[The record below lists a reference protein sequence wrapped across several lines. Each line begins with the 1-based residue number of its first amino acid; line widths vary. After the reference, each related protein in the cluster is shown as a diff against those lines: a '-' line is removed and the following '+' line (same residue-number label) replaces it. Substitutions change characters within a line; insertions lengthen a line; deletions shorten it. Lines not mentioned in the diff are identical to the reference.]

1 MAGRHE
7 SAETGLW
14 SLMKDY
20 FKRGAQ
26 TNYYDSGIAR
36 EEIIH
41 SRIRGDP
48 ISTVIE
54 AELREYTA
62 GIIDEL
68 AEDSHIGRSAL
79 LARIIEDGVHA
90 ELVKRSVRLYAGG
103 KVSMWKAAML
113 AGVSFY
119 EMMDEIKRQG
129 VHLQYGVE
137 DFEADVKTLRK
148 LKSSI

>member
-1 MAGRHE
+1 
-7 SAETGLW
+7 
-14 SLMKDY
+14 MKDY
-20 FKRGAQ
+20 FKRGAPM
-26 TNYYDSGIAR
+26 NYCDHSVAR

-41 SRIRGDP
+41 PRIRGDP
-48 ISTVIE
+48 ISKVIE
-54 AELREYTA
+54 TELREYTA
-62 GIIDEL
+62 GIIDLL
-68 AEDSHIGRSAL
+68 AEDFHIGRSAL

-119 EMMDEIKRQG
+119 EMMAEIKRQG
-129 VHLQYGVE
+129 IPLQYGVE

>member
-1 MAGRHE
+1 M
-7 SAETGLW
+7 
-14 SLMKDY
+14 
-20 FKRGAQ
+20 
-26 TNYYDSGIAR
+26 NYYDPRVAR

-41 SRIRGDP
+41 PRIRGDP
-48 ISTVIE
+48 ISKVIE
-54 AELREYTA
+54 TELREYTA

-68 AEDSHIGRSAL
+68 AEDFHIGRSAL

-90 ELVKRSVRLYAGG
+90 ELVKRSVRLYADG

-129 VHLQYGVE
+129 VPLQYGVE

-148 LKSSI
+148 LKSGI

>member
-1 MAGRHE
+1 MN
-7 SAETGLW
+7 
-14 SLMKDY
+14 Y
-20 FKRGAQ
+20 FKRGARM
-26 TNYYDSGIAR
+26 NYYDPGIAR

-41 SRIRGDP
+41 SHIRGDP
-48 ISTVIE
+48 ISKVVET
-54 AELREYTA
+54 ELREYTA

-68 AEDSHIGRSAL
+68 AEDFHIGRSAL

-90 ELVKRSVRLYAGG
+90 ELVKRSVRLYADG

-129 VHLQYGVE
+129 VPLQYGVE

>member
-1 MAGRHE
+1 
-7 SAETGLW
+7 
-14 SLMKDY
+14 MKDY
-20 FKRGAQ
+20 FKLGARM
-26 TNYYDSGIAR
+26 NYYDPGVAR

-41 SRIRGDP
+41 SHIRGDP
-48 ISTVIE
+48 ISKVIE
-54 AELREYTA
+54 TELREYTA

-68 AEDSHIGRSAL
+68 AEDFNIGRSAL

-129 VHLQYGVE
+129 APLQQDYTGVP
-137 DFEADVKTLRK
+137 R
-148 LKSSI
+148 

>member
-1 MAGRHE
+1 
-7 SAETGLW
+7 
-14 SLMKDY
+14 MKDY
-20 FKRGAQ
+20 FKRDALM
-26 TNYYDSGIAR
+26 NYYDPGVAR

-48 ISTVIE
+48 ISTVVE

-62 GIIDEL
+62 GIIDPL
-68 AEDSHIGRSAL
+68 AEDFHIGRSAL

-90 ELVKRSVRLYAGG
+90 ELVKRSVRLYADG

-119 EMMDEIKRQG
+119 EMMGEIRRQG
-129 VHLQYGVE
+129 VHPQYGVE

>member
-1 MAGRHE
+1 MG
-7 SAETGLW
+7 

-20 FKRGAQ
+20 FKRG
-26 TNYYDSGIAR
+26 TRINYYDLDIAR

-41 SRIRGDP
+41 SHIRGDP
-48 ISTVIE
+48 ISKVVET
-54 AELREYTA
+54 ELREYTA
-62 GIIDEL
+62 GIIDLL
-68 AEDSHIGRSAL
+68 AADFHIGRSEL

-90 ELVKRSVRLYAGG
+90 ELVKRSVRLYADG

-119 EMMDEIKRQG
+119 EMMDEIKLQG
-129 VHLQYGVE
+129 IHLQYGVE

>member
-1 MAGRHE
+1 MIPASSE
-7 SAETGLW
+7 
-14 SLMKDY
+14 
-20 FKRGAQ
+20 KRL
-26 TNYYDSGIAR
+26 S
-36 EEIIH
+36 IH
-41 SRIRGDP
+41 AIRGDP
-48 ISTVIE
+48 ISTVVE

-68 AEDSHIGRSAL
+68 AEDLHIGRSEL

-90 ELVKRSVRLYAGG
+90 ELVKRSVRLYSDG
-103 KVSMWKAAML
+103 KVSMWKAAVL

-119 EMMDEIKRQG
+119 EMMDEIKRRG
-129 VHLQYGVE
+129 VPLQYGVE